1 MQSRLDEI
9 EKRYI
14 DLEAELSNPEVLT
27 DQEKLKNVAKA
38 HANLE
43 EIVTKYRQYKGIESD
58 IEEAEEMQK
67 AGPDEE
73 LAEFLDS
80 ELERLRADEA
90 RLEDELKILLLPKDP
105 NDDKDVIVEI
115 RGGTGGDEAA
125 LFAADLMRMYMR
137 YAEQNGWQ
145 TEIMSS
151 SPTDLGGFK
160 EVIFSV
166 QGRGA
171 YSRLKYESG
180 VHRVQ
185 RIPDTEASGRIHT
198 STATVAVLPEAEEV
212 ELEIKPDDLRVDVF
226 RSTGHGGQSVN
237 TTDSAVRITHIPTGM
252 VVTCQDEKSQLKN
265 REKALRVLR
274 ARLLDELESEQKAE
288 LDEARRVQVG
298 SGERSERIRT
308 YNYPQNRLTDHR
320 INLTLYR
327 LGEILEGNIDEV
339 IDALMAVEQS
349 ETERFPAR
357 SRESALNRYLVDGLR
372 FSRRIT

>member
-9 EKRYI
+9 EKRYV

-349 ETERFPAR
+349 ER
-357 SRESALNRYLVDGLR
+357 LKKIG
-372 FSRRIT
+372 

>member
-1 MQSRLDEI
+1 M
-9 EKRYI
+9 
-14 DLEAELSNPEVLT
+14 EAELSNPEVLT

-80 ELERLRADEA
+80 ELERLRTDEA

-137 YAEQNGWQ
+137 FAEQNGWQ

-349 ETERFPAR
+349 ER
-357 SRESALNRYLVDGLR
+357 LKKIG
-372 FSRRIT
+372 

>member
-9 EKRYI
+9 EKRYV

-80 ELERLRADEA
+80 ELERLRTDEA

-151 SPTDLGGFK
+151 SPTNLGGFK

-349 ETERFPAR
+349 ER
-357 SRESALNRYLVDGLR
+357 LKKIG
-372 FSRRIT
+372 